1 MSTIVWKDQITAAG
15 VDGFNQWKSQNVAK
29 QIDQI
34 VNEKLQ
40 SQQNQNLNFETAL
53 NYMMK
58 MRQFLSEP
66 KNILGSEQTKHGEVA
81 EHLEVNVR
89 NAWAAI
95 KGQNEIATFEGV
107 ARTAPEDFIFDGIKY
122 QSKFINGTNNTL
134 KHVLKHF
141 CKYQDSSMK
150 YSIPKD
156 QFNII
161 EAIRLG
167 QAPSDLNDKSI
178 RAILQKVEEIE
189 RQTGRSFQ
197 ELITPSVSNYSEA
210 QLGAVGGTVTK
221 HQDQIVDENQRI
233 QDEIQKDA
241 REKTK
246 SIEAKKGPS
255 IGEGVKVAGS
265 AAAITAS
272 LNTITIIYSKV
283 KNGKK
288 IQDFD
293 KGDWKEIGISS
304 AEVGTKG
311 GVTAGSIYTL
321 TNLTSLSA
329 PFAGA
334 VTSAAMGLSSLLGDL
349 NKNQI
354 SMDEFVTQ
362 GQILCIESGIAATGG
377 AIGQM
382 LIPIPVLGSIIGT
395 VTANFVWGFAKD
407 KLGAREQEL
416 KEMLDAYTKS
426 ILAKVDKAYQ
436 DIISKINAT
445 YARYNSLIDAAFD
458 VHANSAVLAAASI
471 DLALELGVDDSKI
484 LRSDDDLDAFFIGE

>member
-1 MSTIVWKDQITAAG
+1 M
-15 VDGFNQWKSQNVAK
+15 DGFNHWKSQSIAK
-29 QIDQI
+29 QLDQI
-34 VNEKLQ
+34 VKEQFQ
-40 SQQNQNLNFETAL
+40 SQQQQNTNFETAL
-53 NYMMK
+53 KHMMK

-89 NAWAAI
+89 NAWAAL
-95 KGQNEIATFEGV
+95 KGQSEVATFDGV
-107 ARTAPEDFIFDGIKY
+107 ARTAPEDFILDGIKY

-134 KHVLKHF
+134 KHVLDHF
-141 CKYQDSSMK
+141 GKYQDNSMN

-156 QFNII
+156 QYRII
-161 EAIRLG
+161 EAIRSG
-167 QAPSDLNDKSI
+167 HNPGDLNDKSI

-189 RQTGRSFQ
+189 HQTGRSFQ
-197 ELITPSVSNYSEA
+197 DIVRPSVSNYGET
-210 QLGAVGGTVTK
+210 QLGTVGETVSK
-221 HQDQIVDENQRI
+221 HQDRIVDENQRI

-241 REKTK
+241 RTKTK

-255 IGEGVKVAGS
+255 IGEGVKVAGV
-265 AAAITAS
+265 AVAIAAS
-272 LNTITIIYSKV
+272 LNTITVIYSKV
-283 KNGKK
+283 QKGKK

-293 KGDWKEIGISS
+293 KEDWKEIGISS
-304 AEVGTKG
+304 AKAGTKG
-311 GVTAGSIYTL
+311 GVTAGSIYAL

-334 VTSAAMGLSSLLGDL
+334 VASATMGLSSLLADL
-349 NKNQI
+349 KKDQI

-362 GQILCIESGIAATGG
+362 GQILCIEAGIAATGG

-382 LIPIPVLGSIIGT
+382 LIPIPVLGSVIGT

-407 KLGAREQEL
+407 KLSAREQEL
-416 KEMLDAYTKS
+416 KKSLDAYTKS

-436 DIISKINAT
+436 DIISKINAR

-458 VHANSAVLAAASI
+458 VHVNSAVLAAASI
-471 DLALELGVDDSKI
+471 DLAVELGVDGNKI
-484 LRSDDDLDAFFIGE
+484 LRSDDDLDAFFLG